1 MGDPFN
7 FSTSQSVDVVVG
19 GRRMQYDMT
28 GIDPNRIAAIK
39 AEFDGTQWAV
49 EQDFTNIMEFAGLI
63 QGNYAAMS
71 EQTYYPGVHQNTVNE
86 VNSVFP
92 FANKVQGKNV
102 IDVFGLADCAEDLT
116 EDIKKAQN
124 TADLEMQY
132 LNFAQKNVARFY
144 ELAKRGEVFG

>member
-1 MGDPFN
+1 MADPFN
-7 FSTSQSVDVVVG
+7 FSQSSSVDVIVG
-19 GRRMQYDMT
+19 GRQMSYDMS
-28 GIDPNRIAAIK
+28 GIDANRIATTK
-39 AEFDGTQWAV
+39 AEFDGTQWGN
-49 EQDFTNIMEFAGLI
+49 EQDFSNIMEFAGLI
-63 QGNYAAMS
+63 QGNYQAMS

-92 FANKVQGKNV
+92 FANRVQGKNV
-102 IDVFGLADCAEDLT
+102 IDVFGLQDCAEELS

>member
-1 MGDPFN
+1 MSDPFN
-7 FSTSQSVDVVVG
+7 FSQNPSVDVIVG
-19 GRRMQYDMT
+19 GRRMQYDMS
-28 GIDPNRIAAIK
+28 GIEPDHIASVK
-39 AEFDGTQWAV
+39 AEFDGTEWAV
-49 EQDFTNIMEFAGLI
+49 EQDFTNILGFAGLI

-92 FANKVQGKNV
+92 FANKVQGQNI
-102 IDVFGLADCAEDLT
+102 IDVFGLQDCTEELS